1 MPANRTVTVPINAQQ
16 NTYVYDHSVGAQA
29 EVTVADLDYWAPAIT
44 TAQADVQVALR
55 QPNHAA
61 SRVISDYADS
71 GNVEGTVATSINF
84 GGVRAGNGWISIG
97 IRRYY
102 TKLAAKLLL
111 DGGYFGP
118 DDDPAWAP
126 ESIVW
131 TPAPGRSTALSAFY
145 DVTFDARG
153 LCWLNSDPGT
163 VVDPNVGFPV
173 AVSGNDAI
181 GQPFS
186 ASGRLIPTHVD
197 YRLSISAIQVAKIP
211 EWEWP
216 VLIETPETIV
226 DVIVDGTQVQLDSD
240 VLKIGDVEI
249 QVQDVGQ

>member
-1 MPANRTVTVPINAQQ
+1 MPANRTVTVPINEQQ

-29 EVTVADLDYWAPAIT
+29 EVTVAELDYWAPPVT
-44 TAQADVQVALR
+44 SAQADVPVMLR
-55 QPNHAA
+55 KPNPAA
-61 SRVISDYADS
+61 SSVISDYDDP
-71 GNVEGTVATSINF
+71 GNVEGTFATSINF

-97 IRRYY
+97 VRRYY
-102 TKLAAKLLL
+102 TRLAAKLVL

-126 ESIVW
+126 KSIVW
-131 TPAPGRSTALSAFY
+131 DPAPSQRTGVHAFY
-145 DVTFDARG
+145 DVTFDPNG

-163 VVDPNVGFPV
+163 VVDPNVGFPI

-181 GQPFS
+181 GQPFH

-197 YRLSISAIQVAKIP
+197 YRESISTIEVPKIP
-211 EWEWP
+211 KWEWP
-216 VLIETPETIV
+216 ILIETPDTVV
-226 DVIVDGTQVQLDSD
+226 DVAVDGTQVQLDGD

-249 QVQDVGQ
+249 EVKDAGR